1 MAVCHRV
8 NVIRKLGNVFLLRLL
23 VHTQLH
29 NFRLLLLK
37 RAGPPDILATG
48 GQEFRELPSAPAVF
62 SLRGDGELRRLLWPR
77 GAGRECLEMRESF
90 PGRVCHGG
98 AFERERSTDPN

>member
-37 RAGPPDILATG
+37 RAGRLELVIRG
-48 GQEFRELPSAPAVF
+48 GQSVHGKGAARLCVLIYRGSQELGIGCAGVKLRVAAYKLIADTLLYIVSAAQ
-62 SLRGDGELRRLLWPR
+62 R
-77 GAGRECLEMRESF
+77 A
-90 PGRVCHGG
+90 
-98 AFERERSTDPN
+98 T